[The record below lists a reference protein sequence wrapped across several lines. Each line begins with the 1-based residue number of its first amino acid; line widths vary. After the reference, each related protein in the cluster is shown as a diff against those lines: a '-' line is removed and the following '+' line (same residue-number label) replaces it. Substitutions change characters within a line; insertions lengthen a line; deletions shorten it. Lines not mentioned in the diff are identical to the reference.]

1 MQTSNWAGNVTYGA
15 RRVHRPSS
23 VPEVQA
29 LVAASGRIR
38 ALGSRHS
45 FSHLADTEDDLV
57 DLSGLPP
64 VIDIDPAASTVTVA
78 AGVRYGEVA
87 TRLHAAGYALP
98 NLASL
103 PHISVAGAC
112 ATATHGSGV
121 GNGNLATAVRALEV
135 VTGTGDV
142 VTVDRDADR
151 DRFRAT
157 VVGLG
162 ALGIVTSLTLDI
174 VPAFDVRQHVYED
187 LPFKRL
193 ETSFAEI
200 AACAYSVSLFTDW
213 AGERVNQIWVKQ
225 RVGDPDPDIPDARP
239 ASAPRHPIAGMP
251 AGFCTEQLG
260 VPGPW
265 HERLPHFR
273 IEFTPSSGEELQS
286 EYFVPRTYAVPAL
299 AALQSV
305 RDRVAPILHIC
316 EIRTVAADQLWL
328 SPAYGR
334 DSVAIHF
341 TWVKNEPAVTAVLP
355 MIEERLAPFR
365 VRPHWGKLF
374 TMDPE
379 VLAGRYERLARF
391 RSLREQYDPD
401 GTFRNAFVD
410 RYLA

>member
-1 MQTSNWAGNVTYGA
+1 MQTTNWAGNVTYAA
-15 RRVHRPSS
+15 RQVHRPAS
-23 VPEVQA
+23 VAEVQA
-29 LVAASGRIR
+29 LVAASSRIR

-45 FSHLADTEDDLV
+45 FSHLADTADDLV
-57 DLSGLPP
+57 ELSGLPQ
-64 VIDIDPAASTVTVA
+64 VIDIDPAGPTVTVA
-78 AGVRYGEVA
+78 AGVRYGELA
-87 TRLHAAGYALP
+87 ARLHAAGYALP

-121 GNGNLATAVRALEV
+121 GNGNLATAVRTLDV
-135 VTGTGDV
+135 VTGTGELV
-142 VTVDRDADR
+142 RVDRDADR

-174 VPAFDVRQHVYED
+174 VPAFDVRQYVYED

-193 ETSFAEI
+193 ETSFAAI

-213 AGERVNQIWVKQ
+213 AGDHINQVWVKQ
-225 RVGDPDPDIPDARP
+225 RVGEPDPEIPDARP
-239 ASAPRHPIAGMP
+239 ADGPRHPIAGMP

-273 IEFTPSSGEELQS
+273 MEFTPSSGEELQS
-286 EYFVPRTYAVPAL
+286 EYFVPRGYAVPAL
-299 AALQSV
+299 VALRSI
-305 RDRVAPILHIC
+305 RDRIAPILHIS
-316 EIRTVAADQLWL
+316 EIRTVAADELWL

-341 TWVKNEPAVTAVLP
+341 TWVRDEPAVTAVLP
-355 MIEERLAPFR
+355 LIEERLAPFLP
-365 VRPHWGKLF
+365 RPHWGKLF

-379 VLAGRYERLARF
+379 VLAGRYERLAQF
-391 RSLREQYDPD
+391 RSIRDQYDPE
-401 GTFRNAFVD
+401 GTFRNRFVD